1 MSHKAP
7 GAGTKVSAGINAP
20 TVQEGPG
27 EVKPDSL
34 AAESPAF
41 RQANSACLDN
51 QQGRRREGASGSAR
65 APGTS
70 TSYSQGAMSRESG
83 SGDAR
88 AAPTYVENQYRR
100 DPSGP
105 HGRNITEDDS
115 IGTEDQAKNA
125 SLVAEIGS
133 KDDPSLLAERK
144 FRQANSVAPA
154 QSRAH
159 GAAKRAH
166 SAEDQGV
173 FHRALTD
180 QDPPTRKRQRREI
193 DHTSSKEPPIRVSE
207 AERTPPQMH
216 ATLARH
222 RPRDHLPLT
231 TLPPTPQQTTLTLM
245 TPSISRQKKDPGTEH
260 LLARKRSNSA
270 SSRTPRY
277 QNAPSDSFFK
287 KACKNLQNKNKAK
300 VIQDTSRLLVPSA
313 ETLAFHHTNKHLTI
327 LTESVNEGRDNAQL
341 TMSYIAGKRLRIVM
355 TIIMSNGRST

>member
-1 MSHKAP
+1 M
-7 GAGTKVSAGINAP
+7 
-20 TVQEGPG
+20 
-27 EVKPDSL
+27 
-34 AAESPAF
+34 
-41 RQANSACLDN
+41 
-51 QQGRRREGASGSAR
+51 
-65 APGTS
+65 
-70 TSYSQGAMSRESG
+70 
-83 SGDAR
+83 
-88 AAPTYVENQYRR
+88 
-100 DPSGP
+100 
-105 HGRNITEDDS
+105 
-115 IGTEDQAKNA
+115 
-125 SLVAEIGS
+125 
-133 KDDPSLLAERK
+133 
-144 FRQANSVAPA
+144 
-154 QSRAH
+154 
-159 GAAKRAH
+159 
-166 SAEDQGV
+166 

-222 RPRDHLPLT
+222 RPRDHLLLT

-245 TPSISRQKKDPGTEH
+245 TPSISRQKKDVRWPSQLFEPGTEH

-313 ETLAFHHTNKHLTI
+313 ETLALHHTNKHLTI
-327 LTESVNEGRDNAQL
+327 LTESVNEGWDNAQVP
-341 TMSYIAGKRLRIVM
+341 MSHIAGKRLRIVM

>member
-41 RQANSACLDN
+41 RQANSAGLDN

-88 AAPTYVENQYRR
+88 AAPTYVENQYCR

-115 IGTEDQAKNA
+115 IGTEDKAKNA

-144 FRQANSVAPA
+144 FRQANSVAP
-154 QSRAH
+154 
-159 GAAKRAH
+159 G
-166 SAEDQGV
+166 
-173 FHRALTD
+173 
-180 QDPPTRKRQRREI
+180 
-193 DHTSSKEPPIRVSE
+193 
-207 AERTPPQMH
+207 M
-216 ATLARH
+216 
-222 RPRDHLPLT
+222 
-231 TLPPTPQQTTLTLM
+231 
-245 TPSISRQKKDPGTEH
+245 
-260 LLARKRSNSA
+260 
-270 SSRTPRY
+270 
-277 QNAPSDSFFK
+277 
-287 KACKNLQNKNKAK
+287 
-300 VIQDTSRLLVPSA
+300 
-313 ETLAFHHTNKHLTI
+313 
-327 LTESVNEGRDNAQL
+327 
-341 TMSYIAGKRLRIVM
+341 
-355 TIIMSNGRST
+355 